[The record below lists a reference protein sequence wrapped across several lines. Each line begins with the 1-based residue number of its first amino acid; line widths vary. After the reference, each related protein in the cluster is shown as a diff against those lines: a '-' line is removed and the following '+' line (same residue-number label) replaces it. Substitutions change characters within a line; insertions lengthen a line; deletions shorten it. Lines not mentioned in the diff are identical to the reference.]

1 MATSKTQKAPA
12 KPAAKKAK
20 AVFSAEEIEAMQ
32 ATKAERKKGG
42 ANGEADL
49 KAAIAKLT
57 GTDRQLAEK
66 LDAIVR
72 ANAPDLT
79 GKTLLLVDPMLATG
93 ESMELAWKAFLTK
106 GTPAKLQIACVIAS
120 RQGVEHLQN
129 LFPGDEVSLWCG
141 AIDPEMNEHSYIVP
155 GLGDAGDLSF
165 GDKL

>member
-57 GTDRQLAEK
+57 GTDRQLAGK

-72 ANAPDLT
+72 ANAPGLA
-79 GKTLLLVDPMLATG
+79 GKTWYGLPAWAGADGKAVCFFTPGVKFKERYATVGFGTSARLDDGSMWPTSFALL
-93 ESMELAWKAFLTK
+93 K
-106 GTPAKLQIACVIAS
+106 I
-120 RQGVEHLQN
+120 
-129 LFPGDEVSLWCG
+129 
-141 AIDPEMNEHSYIVP
+141 
-155 GLGDAGDLSF
+155 GDAEEK
-165 GDKL
+165 KLAAMLRKAVA